1 MNRTP
6 PADGFFQGTREYGN
20 PMRKAISK
28 KLRFDV
34 FKRDGFVCAYC
45 GTTPPSVVL
54 QVDHINP
61 VANGGSNDIDNLIT
75 SCQPCNIGKG
85 AITLESIPQS
95 LSEKAKM
102 IKEQEAQ
109 IEAYYEILQD
119 RKDRI
124 DDEMWRI
131 ADIIDPGS
139 PETGMNR
146 DWLKSIKYFLENLDF
161 FQVEEA
167 SQIARCKY
175 KYGGKK
181 AFLYFCG
188 VCHNKIRGE

>member
-1 MNRTP
+1 
-6 PADGFFQGTREYGN
+6 
-20 PMRKAISK
+20 MRKAISK

-34 FKRDGFVCAYC
+34 FKRDGFICAYC
-45 GTTPPSVVL
+45 GATPPSVVL

-61 VANGGSNDIDNLIT
+61 VANGGLNDIDNLIT
-75 SCQPCNIGKG
+75 SCQPCNLGKG
-85 AITLESIPQS
+85 AKTLESIPQS
-95 LSEKAKM
+95 LSDKAKLV
-102 IKEQEAQ
+102 KEQEDQ
-109 IEAYYEILQD
+109 IKAYYAILQD

-139 PETGMNR
+139 PRTGMNR
-146 DWLKSIKYFLENLDF
+146 EWLKSIKYFLENLGF
-161 FQVEEA
+161 FKVEEA

-188 VCHNKIRGE
+188 ICHNKIRSE